1 MARGKTLQGERTT
14 TPDLA
19 TFMND
24 RSAFYGTVS
33 VPAGAKILLEVKGH
47 KIISE
52 KLIDTN
58 GNPLQW
64 NIQAAQ
70 QSQASAG

>member
-1 MARGKTLQGERTT
+1 MARTKTVQGEQAA
-14 TPDLA
+14 DLA

-24 RSAFYGTVS
+24 RSAFYGTAT
-33 VPAGAKILLEVKGH
+33 VPAGARLLIEARGH
-47 KIISE
+47 KIISQ

-64 NIQAAQ
+64 NITPAKQAV
-70 QSQASAG
+70 SAA